1 MNFIEEVRR
10 RVSEEGREERREV
23 LNSSVRIVDKIYE
36 AGGYGLSGPCTSESG
51 HRLDSGSPF
60 WRIQLDQDLLDTI
73 SAIYPEWFK
82 DYTNSRAA
90 STSSPTSTSASGAQ
104 SCNDSA
110 AVVVVTGGEHKVAK
124 GDTKSKSKAK
134 KADGHKDKDRDRKDP
149 RRDAKDERDAGNGKK
164 GTKPS
169 PQQDKAAAD
178 AAGRK
183 AASAVPGSESKMAEG
198 NQSPPKAEVDDSPLQ
213 HAMDRNKEYDMSMKI
228 NGRDKNHPDTLCTL
242 NSVCRYSLF
251 LLAIRSPFLAVHLL
265 PPVVETEASLFDPTA
280 TENID
285 KRKEVVIVSIQGW
298 PRSNGRE
305 QEHDGKEEKDEEKED
320 EREGSLEPKNSGDR
334 VLTLTARHRSEL
346 ILARAMP
353 THSELNGTSSLPSA
367 SDRAWRRLIRLSA
380 DTPINVRVR
389 RTRCVSSTREKC
401 AKHVVA
407 SASRHHAEM
416 RMNGSV
422 NRPCRWYSASSLW
435 DVQSV
440 LCVSVLPATL
450 SLHEE
455 QCNRDRDEVLS
466 LGRPTLRLVF
476 TDENEWCAF
485 SASLYYE
492 INQHSGIDRR
502 RPL

>member
-1 MNFIEEVRR
+1 MCCAIFLRTNFIEEVRR
-10 RVSEEGREERREV
+10 RAGEEGREEGREV

-82 DYTNSRAA
+82 DYTNSRSA
-90 STSSPTSTSASGAQ
+90 STSSPTSASASGTQ

-124 GDTKSKSKAK
+124 SDAKSKSKAK

-169 PQQDKAAAD
+169 PQQDKAAAN

-213 HAMDRNKEYDMSMKI
+213 HAMDRNKEYDMSIKI
-228 NGRDKNHPDTLCTL
+228 NESDKNHPDTLSTL
-242 NSVCRYSLF
+242 SSVCRHSLF
-251 LLAIRSPFLAVHLL
+251 LLAIRSVTVSH
-265 PPVVETEASLFDPTA
+265 SRPTA

-285 KRKEVVIVSIQGW
+285 KRKEVAIVNIQGW

-305 QEHDGKEEKDEEKED
+305 QEHDGKEEKDEEEEED
-320 EREGSLEPKNSGDR
+320 EREGSLEPKNSDDR
-334 VLTLTARHRSEL
+334 VLTLIARHRSEL
-346 ILARAMP
+346 IFVRAMS
-353 THSELNGTSSLPSA
+353 THGELNGTSSLPSA
-367 SDRAWRRLIRLSA
+367 NNRARRRLIRLSA
-380 DTPINVRVR
+380 DTPINTTYSSRFIH
-389 RTRCVSSTREKC
+389 VSS
-401 AKHVVA
+401 
-407 SASRHHAEM
+407 
-416 RMNGSV
+416 
-422 NRPCRWYSASSLW
+422 Y
-435 DVQSV
+435 Q
-440 LCVSVLPATL
+440 L
-450 SLHEE
+450 SLHGEYDTVVYVIGDIYNFVAINVNLTSSE
-455 QCNRDRDEVLS
+455 LMSKSVIQL
-466 LGRPTLRLVF
+466 LTLDL
-476 TDENEWCAF
+476 
-485 SASLYYE
+485 
-492 INQHSGIDRR
+492 
-502 RPL
+502 

>member
-1 MNFIEEVRR
+1 MRCAIFLRTNFIEEVRR
-10 RVSEEGREERREV
+10 RAGEEGREEGREV

-90 STSSPTSTSASGAQ
+90 STSSPISASASGAQ
-104 SCNDSA
+104 SCNDST

-124 GDTKSKSKAK
+124 SDAKSKSKAK

-178 AAGRK
+178 ATGRK

-242 NSVCRYSLF
+242 SSVCRHSLF
-251 LLAIRSPFLAVHLL
+251 LLAIRSVTVSRSASTPP
-265 PPVVETEASLFDPTA
+265 PPVVETEASLFDRPTA

-285 KRKEVVIVSIQGW
+285 KRKEVAIVSIQGW
-298 PRSNGRE
+298 SRSNGRE
-305 QEHDGKEEKDEEKED
+305 QEHDGKEEKDEEKEEED

-334 VLTLTARHRSEL
+334 VLTLTARHHSEL

-353 THSELNGTSSLPSA
+353 THNELNGTSSLPSA
-367 SDRAWRRLIRLSA
+367 SDRARRRLIRLSA
-380 DTPINVRVR
+380 DTPINTTYSSRFIH
-389 RTRCVSSTREKC
+389 VSS
-401 AKHVVA
+401 
-407 SASRHHAEM
+407 
-416 RMNGSV
+416 
-422 NRPCRWYSASSLW
+422 Y
-435 DVQSV
+435 Q
-440 LCVSVLPATL
+440 L
-450 SLHEE
+450 SL
-455 QCNRDRDEVLS
+455 LS
-466 LGRPTLRLVF
+466 EYDTS
-476 TDENEWCAF
+476 CM
-485 SASLYYE
+485 
-492 INQHSGIDRR
+492 
-502 RPL
+502 

>member
-1 MNFIEEVRR
+1 MRCAIFLRTNFIEEVRR
-10 RVSEEGREERREV
+10 RAGEEGREEGREV

-90 STSSPTSTSASGAQ
+90 STSSPTSASASGAQ

-124 GDTKSKSKAK
+124 SDAKSKSKAK

-183 AASAVPGSESKMAEG
+183 AVASAVPGSESKMAEG

-228 NGRDKNHPDTLCTL
+228 NGSDKNHLDTLCTL
-242 NSVCRYSLF
+242 SSVCRHSLF
-251 LLAIRSPFLAVHLL
+251 LSP
-265 PPVVETEASLFDPTA
+265 PPSVVETEASLFDRPTA

-285 KRKEVVIVSIQGW
+285 VARDTCEVTLNVHLSIVRKKV
-298 PRSNGRE
+298 GRI
-305 QEHDGKEEKDEEKED
+305 KED
-320 EREGSLEPKNSGDR
+320 VDNKFVRHAVELTIDKAVIPLGSRYFTKKPAS
-334 VLTLTARHRSEL
+334 HRSCPPVCL
-346 ILARAMP
+346 SAMLLY
-353 THSELNGTSSLPSA
+353 TLSRLFSYSSSL
-367 SDRAWRRLIRLSA
+367 LS
-380 DTPINVRVR
+380 TPP
-389 RTRCVSSTREKC
+389 REF
-401 AKHVVA
+401 
-407 SASRHHAEM
+407 
-416 RMNGSV
+416 
-422 NRPCRWYSASSLW
+422 P
-435 DVQSV
+435 
-440 LCVSVLPATL
+440 
-450 SLHEE
+450 
-455 QCNRDRDEVLS
+455 
-466 LGRPTLRLVF
+466 
-476 TDENEWCAF
+476 
-485 SASLYYE
+485 
-492 INQHSGIDRR
+492 
-502 RPL
+502 